1 MKKKTRNIVD
11 GVAAGSA
18 AVTGGTTAL
27 FGSTAAMSIATT
39 FGTAST
45 GTAISTLCKR

>member
-1 MKKKTRNIVD
+1 MKKKTRDIVD

-27 FGSTAAMSIATT
+27 FGSTA
-39 FGTAST
+39 
-45 GTAISTLCKR
+45 CKQKSRVHRKW